1 MSYTICT
8 GQYEKGTQ
16 EQQAAFIQL
25 FGSEDIQYKFDFYF
39 HWYNI
44 VHEYGHCLCSYHD
57 SKIIGVKQELLV
69 NTFAVSLW
77 KYAGYEKELKS
88 LHKMLSEILQR
99 IKNPVP
105 DNMSFTDYY
114 EQIWETDKIMEVPI
128 YGYFQFKSVQIA
140 LEAGNEL
147 TTVFKEMGIHKVINN
162 NAFLH
167 KEYSISAETAKE
179 VLNDLRHLL
188 NHLGIEQPMV
198 DIELVNDPSIHCVK
212 YNPDPQK

>member
-8 GQYEKGTQ
+8 GQFEKGTQ

-25 FGSEDIQYKFDFYF
+25 LGSDDVQYKFDFYF

-44 VHEYGHCLCSYHD
+44 VHEYGHCLCSHHE
-57 SKIIGVKQELLV
+57 SKIIGLKQELLV
-69 NTFAVSLW
+69 NRFAVSIW
-77 KYAGYEKELKS
+77 KYAGYENELKS
-88 LHKMLSEILQR
+88 LHKMLSEILQN

-140 LEAGNEL
+140 LEAENEL
-147 TTVFKEMGIHKVINN
+147 ATVLKEMGIHNEINN
-162 NAFLH
+162 NPFPH
-167 KEYSISAETAKE
+167 KEYSVSAKTAKE
-179 VLNDLRHLL
+179 VLNDLRRLLSHLD
-188 NHLGIEQPMV
+188 IEQPMV
-198 DIELVNDPSIHCVK
+198 DIELVDDPSIHCVK
-212 YNPDPQK
+212 YN